1 VSTAK
6 NLATLKPC
14 LMGADVGF
22 FPFPISK
29 EISSLSSSYAE
40 EESFSF
46 SAYVRFFLP
55 FGAGAAL
62 AGV

>member
-1 VSTAK
+1 
-6 NLATLKPC
+6 
-14 LMGADVGF
+14 MGADVGF